1 MKIAH
6 TISQLRSSV
15 YQWRKQGKSIAF
27 VPTMGNLHAGH
38 IKLVSEARKKADK
51 VVVSIFVN
59 PTQFG
64 VGEDFE
70 NYPRTETQDQY
81 KLAKVPTD
89 MLFLPSIAEM
99 YPQPMDTI
107 VSVTEL
113 AQHLCGQSRP
123 THFNGVATV
132 VSKLFNIVQ
141 PDMAFFGE
149 KDFQQLTI
157 IRKVVSDLNMP
168 IEIVAVKTEREAD
181 GLAMSSRNV
190 YLTTKERKIAPQ
202 LYMSLCH
209 ARNEVLLNKQSL
221 RDIEIQG
228 QKYLEGAGF
237 IVDYFSICKSSH
249 LQPAQKCD
257 NDFIVLV
264 AARLGKPRLIDNIY
278 FSR

>member
-1 MKIAH
+1 
-6 TISQLRSSV
+6 
-15 YQWRKQGKSIAF
+15 
-27 VPTMGNLHAGH
+27 
-38 IKLVSEARKKADK
+38 
-51 VVVSIFVN
+51 
-59 PTQFG
+59 
-64 VGEDFE
+64 
-70 NYPRTETQDQY
+70 
-81 KLAKVPTD
+81 
-89 MLFLPSIAEM
+89 
-99 YPQPMDTI
+99 
-107 VSVTEL
+107 
-113 AQHLCGQSRP
+113 
-123 THFNGVATV
+123 
-132 VSKLFNIVQ
+132 
-141 PDMAFFGE
+141 
-149 KDFQQLTI
+149 
-157 IRKVVSDLNMP
+157 MP

-181 GLAMSSRNV
+181 GLAMSSHNV